1 MYSNLRCVA
10 PVTAQLNPCPPKQG
24 ATSRR
29 AAQCLVSW
37 LGLAVAGDTWLCAF
51 PDGSS
56 MEEGVLALLPQAL
69 GDLVL
74 DKDWA
79 PCVTEA
85 LVGPLRT
92 LFPTQDYL
100 QCLFAARRVLPGSM
114 WEELLSGWDG
124 ELAVAVE

>member
-1 MYSNLRCVA
+1 M
-10 PVTAQLNPCPPKQG
+10 
-24 ATSRR
+24 
-29 AAQCLVSW
+29 
-37 LGLAVAGDTWLCAF
+37 AGDTWLCAF

-100 QCLFAARRVLPGSM
+100 QCLFAIGGGYYLNFFLLQRRCKCKHVSHIIIH
-114 WEELLSGWDG
+114 
-124 ELAVAVE
+124 